1 MSLQSDVKTV
11 LNVAPLSTT
20 FTGGVISFDDLN
32 GDGLT
37 RTGRPGS
44 FDATTLQL
52 KPTLII
58 KQRQQNLTDSLR
70 DEAAQHASYV
80 QALEIW
86 YYAPASGSYATLEA
100 AQQTVYGLLHDKRVN
115 GRKLMRREQHTM
127 ERDRTLSNAA
137 VCYDVYDAIG
147 VQRP

>member
-1 MSLQSDVKTV
+1 MSLQTDVKTV

-20 FTGGVISFDDLN
+20 FAGGVITFEDLN

-37 RTGRPGS
+37 RTGRPAS

-58 KQRQQNLTDSLR
+58 KQRQQNLTGAVR
-70 DEAAQHASYV
+70 DERAQIASYV
-80 QALEIW
+80 QALEVW
-86 YYAPASGSYATLEA
+86 YYAPSSGSYATLESA
-100 AQQTVYGLLHDKRVN
+100 SQTVYGLLHDKLVN

-137 VCYDVYDAIG
+137 VAYDVYDAVG